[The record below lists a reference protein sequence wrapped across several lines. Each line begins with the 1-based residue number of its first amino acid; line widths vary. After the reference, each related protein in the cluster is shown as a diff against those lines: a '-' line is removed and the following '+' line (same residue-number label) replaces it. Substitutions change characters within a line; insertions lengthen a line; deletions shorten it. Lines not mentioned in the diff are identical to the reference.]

1 MSKPWIKVPS
11 NLVIFL
17 ADWLNKIATSRLQ
30 RFYWNIRFLIN
41 YSIFLGR
48 WSFRE
53 TGLSTKMLTYKSFSG
68 INLLQC
74 LFVYLAKFS
83 GRFHLNVSCFGTT
96 RNLLTCLYSPSPFS
110 NTLRTRSDPSLCFVE
125 GFSLVASL
133 AENLDGCSGVFP
145 WLVSAWNY
153 CVLFIISDSLC
164 WTRVDLHQR
173 LANSLTCFFFLN
185 KIRFWVD
192 PAAV

>member
-1 MSKPWIKVPS
+1 MAPS

-17 ADWLNKIATSRLQ
+17 AARLNKIATSRLR

-48 WSFRE
+48 WRFRV
-53 TGLSTKMLTYKSFSG
+53 TRLSTKMLTCKSFSG
-68 INLLQC
+68 INLLRC
-74 LFVYLAKFS
+74 LFVYLAKFC
-83 GRFHLNVSCFGTT
+83 GRFHLNLSCFGTT
-96 RNLLTCLYSPSPFS
+96 RNLVTCLYSPSPFS
-110 NTLRTRSDPSLCFVE
+110 STLNSRSDPSLCFVE
-125 GFSLVASL
+125 GFSLVGSL
-133 AENLDGCSGVFP
+133 AEDLDGCSGVFP
-145 WLVSAWNY
+145 WLSSAWNY
-153 CVLFIISDSLC
+153 CAPFIIFHSLC
-164 WTRVDLHQR
+164 WTRIDLYQG